1 MFLFF
6 RRRVGCLY
14 PLCITC
20 VRCAEY
26 TGIVADEHHSQ
37 ECTGNL
43 AQPTETAEYQE
54 RCRYQSCHI
63 QPRHFSLSEVAE
75 KVTEH
80 IGGSSVGGLLQEVR
94 YAVQF

>member
-1 MFLFF
+1 MLIELSFLSSHSSVVPLFF

-43 AQPTETAEYQE
+43 A
-54 RCRYQSCHI
+54 
-63 QPRHFSLSEVAE
+63 
-75 KVTEH
+75 
-80 IGGSSVGGLLQEVR
+80 
-94 YAVQF
+94 